1 MISSKIKSRIGK
13 IDGKIGIFYMDI
25 LSEESCTVGNC
36 DVFISAGIAKL
47 PIIVE
52 AFRQI
57 DLGIIKKEDVYCL
70 KESDKVPS
78 LGALNNL
85 HESIQLTIEDLYKLM
100 IIVSDNTATNILIEI
115 LGIENINSTMTAMGF
130 DKTRIER
137 KFFDKQKADLGYE
150 NRFSLV
156 EMGELLKRLY
166 NLQIIS
172 SKFSQEIINILKEQ
186 QRNNIIPYYFEEE
199 MPIAHLQGADFKIL
213 HNIGIVF
220 SERPFIICMG
230 SNDADTRKVEGIM
243 RDIALMCYN
252 HSNKEQPR
260 SK

>member
-1 MISSKIKSRIGK
+1 MNL
-13 IDGKIGIFYMDI
+13 
-25 LSEESCTVGNC
+25 LSEESCVVGNS
-36 DVFISAGIAKL
+36 DVFVSAGIAKL

-57 DLGIIKKEDVYCL
+57 DAGILKKNNSYYL
-70 KESDKVPS
+70 KETDKVPS

-85 HESIQLTIEDLYKLM
+85 HESIELTIEDLYKLM

-115 LGIENINSTMTAMGF
+115 LGIHNINHTMAAMGF

-137 KFFDKQKADLGYE
+137 KFFDKKKAAEGFE
-150 NRFSLV
+150 NKFSLV
-156 EMGELLKRLY
+156 EMGELLRRLY
-166 NLQIIS
+166 HLQVIS
-172 SKFSQEIINILKEQ
+172 SEFSQEIINILKEQ

-220 SERPFIICMG
+220 SENPFIICMG
-230 SNDADTRKVEGIM
+230 SNDVNTRKLESIM

-252 HSNKEQPR
+252 HANK
-260 SK
+260 